1 MQKFLHSFSSNTL
14 PCASTS
20 QIRHLTNCMKT
31 LCNVIVLEQTTVYIK
46 IRKMSAMAN
55 RITIVLD
62 EDIIQKLRNIQ
73 AKQIKDTS
81 SSVSFSNIVNE
92 TLKKCLKN

>member
-1 MQKFLHSFSSNTL
+1 MT
-14 PCASTS
+14 
-20 QIRHLTNCMKT
+20 
-31 LCNVIVLEQTTVYIK
+31 
-46 IRKMSAMAN
+46 N

-62 EDIIQKLRNIQ
+62 EDVIQKLRNIQ

-81 SSVSFSNIVNE
+81 SSVSFSGIVNE